1 MRRDGVTALQ
11 DDEGRQI
18 AVSASKA
25 VADPRAGT
33 GMPHEGEAGVEGVV
47 ALGVFVDLGGH
58 GADDGEI
65 VGAPLLNL
73 GKHRADF
80 QAALAALFEVKRAP
94 ENLPVVIELG
104 AFHFDWHRFAVHFA
118 ELGFGVEGIDMGD
131 AARHVEE
138 DDVLGFTILANN
150 LGPGLFCHEAG
161 VP

>member
-33 GMPHEGEAGVEGVV
+33 GMPHEGEAGVEGIV

-94 ENLPVVIELG
+94 ENLPFVIELC
-104 AFHFDWHRFAVHFA
+104 AFHFDWHRFVFLFVY
-118 ELGFGVEGIDMGD
+118 LGFWVEGIVMVD
-131 AARHVEE
+131 ASLHV
-138 DDVLGFTILANN
+138 
-150 LGPGLFCHEAG
+150 
-161 VP
+161 